1 MCLLTVLKM
10 ADCKVISFITGVT
23 RMADTASYWRVTID
37 VNLGIR
43 WEIGLPSLI
52 CALYNICTVDYLSC
66 AQNFS
71 SPHDIF
77 DYNVDGVSFV
87 L

>member
-1 MCLLTVLKM
+1 VLTVLKM
-10 ADCKVISFITGVT
+10 AVRKISFITGVSRIT
-23 RMADTASYWRVTID
+23 DTTSYWQVTID

-43 WEIGLPSLI
+43 WEKVLPSLI
-52 CALYNICTVDYLSC
+52 SALYNICTVDYLLC
-66 AQNFS
+66 AQNCS

-77 DYNVDGVSFV
+77 DYHFDGLSFV